1 MSGAFPKEPEKR
13 SKKVIQIYVDGSHTV
28 KRLGE
33 YGWGFAVYQ
42 GGKEIFADCGLG
54 THEEAAAM
62 RNVAG
67 ELSAA
72 MRAVQW
78 AQKEG
83 LKKVQIHH
91 DYQGLA
97 AWANGEWKAK
107 NWMTQYYRDFIAR
120 QRQTMEIKFVKEEA
134 HSGVAGNERADQLA
148 KQPLGL

>member
-1 MSGAFPKEPEKR
+1 MYE
-13 SKKVIQIYVDGSHTV
+13 IYVDGSHTV
-28 KRLGE
+28 KRMGE
-33 YGWGFAVYQ
+33 YGWGFVVYRN
-42 GGKEIFADCGLG
+42 GEEVYTENGLG
-54 THEEAAAM
+54 THEEAANM

-78 AQKEG
+78 GVLQG
-83 LKKVQIHH
+83 LKEIRIHH

-97 AWANGEWKAK
+97 SWANGDWKAK

-120 QRQTMEIKFVKEEA
+120 HRENANIIFIKEEA
-134 HSGVAGNERADQLA
+134 HSGVKGNERADELA